1 MRARH
6 AGMGLRSW
14 LHRWTAPPPAGP
26 APSEPCKLVL
36 VVNHGLKMGKGK
48 IAAQV
53 GHASIAA
60 MTGIPEEDRGRLAA
74 WLASGQRKVCV
85 KGEDANHLLMLCAQA
100 KEAGLPT
107 AEVRDAGHTQIPSG
121 SLTVVA
127 IGPAEA
133 SRIDRLTESLKLL

>member
-1 MRARH
+1 
-6 AGMGLRSW
+6 MGLRSW

-26 APSEPCKLVL
+26 APDEACKLVL

-53 GHASIAA
+53 GHASIGA
-60 MTGIPEEDRGRLAA
+60 MTSIGEHDRPRLAA

-85 KGEDANHLLMLCAQA
+85 KGDDAEHLIALHDVA
-100 KEAGLPT
+100 KKEGLPT
-107 AEVRDAGHTQIPSG
+107 AMVRDAGHTQIPSG
-121 SLTVVA
+121 SLTVVS

-133 SRIDRLTESLKLL
+133 SRIDRLTGELKLL